1 MIITYQNIFKRAIV
15 LPPLKPEDADHADR
29 GSSNLNEV
37 LTHSIQIQ
45 IFKKQKTGEQ
55 PLQG

>member
-1 MIITYQNIFKRAIV
+1 MIITYQNIFKRTIG
-15 LPPLKPEDADHADR
+15 LPPLKPEDAGHVDR
-29 GSSNLNEV
+29 GSSSLNEV